1 MRHYR
6 VLLRGQGVFFA
17 ARSSADCITS
27 MAGLDLRPAQVDGGI
42 RRGSDVVKAIALGA
56 DAVLLGRSTLYVAGE
71 IGAKKALEIIRSEM
85 VRTMQ
90 LCGVSDVEAIR
101 PEILCHSTCRV

>member
-1 MRHYR
+1 
-6 VLLRGQGVFFA
+6 
-17 ARSSADCITS
+17 

-56 DAVLLGRSTLYVAGE
+56 EAVLLGRSTLYGLSAGGE

-90 LCGVSDVEAIR
+90 LCGDVEAIR